1 MSTGTGRNMG
11 SGIGALLAL
20 VGTVLMVGVAG
31 ATEAGHGGGEHDA
44 TRLNDLI
51 WRSVN
56 FVVFAGVL
64 IKLAT
69 KPIKEFFASRKQQI
83 AQNLEELESQK
94 AAAEKAL
101 AEAQA
106 KLAAVAEE
114 REKII
119 QLFISEGE
127 AEKAKII
134 ARAEQAAARIKEMA
148 ALTIEGETKK
158 AAAQLKRELVETAA
172 QLSEGLIKEHITADD
187 QQRLVDDYLT
197 KVVEA
202 LPRLC

>member
-1 MSTGTGRNMG
+1 MSTNTGRSIG
-11 SGIGALLAL
+11 SGLGIVLTLAGMIL
-20 VGTVLMVGVAG
+20 IASVAW

-44 TRLNDLI
+44 SRMKDLI
-51 WRSVN
+51 WRTAN
-56 FVVFAGVL
+56 FVVFVGIL

-69 KPIKEFFASRKQQI
+69 KPIKEFFAGRRQQI

-106 KLAAVAEE
+106 QLATVAEE
-114 REKII
+114 REKIV
-119 QLFISEGE
+119 QHFIAEGE

-134 ARAEQAAARIKEMA
+134 ERAEQAAARIKEMA
-148 ALTIEGETKK
+148 ALTIEAETKK
-158 AAAQLKRELVETAA
+158 AADQLKRELVETAA
-172 QLSEGLIKEHITADD
+172 QLSEGLIKENITADD
-187 QQRLVDDYLT
+187 QQRLVDEYLT

-202 LPRLC
+202 H

>member
-1 MSTGTGRNMG
+1 MSTGTGK
-11 SGIGALLAL
+11 GIGTGFGVALTLA
-20 VGTVLMVGVAG
+20 GMVLMVGVAW
-31 ATEAGHGGGEHDA
+31 AAEAGHGGGEHDA
-44 TRLNDLI
+44 ARIKDLI
-51 WRSVN
+51 WRTVN
-56 FVVFAGVL
+56 FVVFAGIL

-69 KPIKEFFASRKQQI
+69 KPIKEFFAGRKQQI

-106 KLAAVAEE
+106 RLATVAEE

-119 QLFISEGE
+119 KIFIAEGE
-127 AEKAKII
+127 AEKARII
-134 ARAEQAAARIKEMA
+134 ERAEQAAARIKEMA
-148 ALTIEGETKK
+148 ALTIEAETKK
-158 AAAQLKRELVETAA
+158 AAADLKRELVETAA

-187 QQRLVDDYLT
+187 QQRLVDEYLT

-202 LPRLC
+202 H

>member
-1 MSTGTGRNMG
+1 MSTGTGKNRG
-11 SGIGALLAL
+11 SKVGAVLA
-20 VGTVLMVGVAG
+20 VASTVLIAGVAW

-44 TRLNDLI
+44 ARMKDLI

-56 FVVFAGVL
+56 FVVFAGIL

-69 KPIKEFFASRKQQI
+69 KPIKEFFAGRKQQI

-94 AAAEKAL
+94 VAAEKAL

-106 KLAAVAEE
+106 QLAAVAEE

-119 QLFISEGE
+119 QIFISEGE
-127 AEKAKII
+127 AEKTKII
-134 ARAEQAAARIKEMA
+134 ERAEQAAARIKEMA

-172 QLSEGLIKEHITADD
+172 QLSEGLIKENITADD
-187 QQRLVDDYLT
+187 QQRLVDNYLT

-202 LPRLC
+202 H